1 MRMSVCFLP
10 IDVQIKIST
19 ATNLKFRYTSQICIP
34 CKIGK
39 DKLMEIIQFIFIK
52 YKFSTIGY
60 NKKLDEFHGK
70 KSVRNVCILHFTVSV
85 HSVNNNVS
93 NLVITPLAGNDLEI
107 KKIIYG
113 INNTLQLYQSHK
125 C

>member
-19 ATNLKFRYTSQICIP
+19 ATNLKFRYTSQIYIP
-34 CKIGK
+34 CKISK

-60 NKKLDEFHGK
+60 NKRLDEFYVK
-70 KSVRNVCILHFTVSV
+70 KSISNICILHFTLSV
-85 HSVNNNVS
+85 HSINNNLS
-93 NLVITPLAGNDLEI
+93 KLVITPLAGNELEI
-107 KKIIYG
+107 KKIIFG

>member
-19 ATNLKFRYTSQICIP
+19 TTNLKFRYTSQICIP
-34 CKIGK
+34 CEISKSE
-39 DKLMEIIQFIFIK
+39 LMEIIQFIFTK
-52 YKFSTIGY
+52 YKFSAFGY

-70 KSVRNVCILHFTVSV
+70 KSVRNICILHFTLSI
-85 HSVNNNVS
+85 HSINNNLS
-93 NLVITPLAGNDLEI
+93 KLVITPLAGNELEI
-107 KKIIYG
+107 KKIIFS